1 MRVIRVRHRGSVFF
15 AALQEDGVVC
25 LNRQLGYEA
34 PIPLEELSLLPVV
47 APSKIVCVGLN
58 YRAHAAEIDMPVP
71 EEPVFFLKAPTT
83 VIGTGQP
90 VLLPSGVGRIDYE
103 GELALVVGRQ
113 CRNISPEQARE
124 HIFGFTCANDVT
136 ARDIQKRDGLFGR
149 CKGYDTF
156 CPVGPWIE
164 TALEDPGTLAIRT
177 LVNGEVRQQGDTS
190 DMLFHPFELLSSISR
205 VMTLLPGDLVLTGT
219 PEGVGP
225 IHAGD
230 EVRVEI
236 DEVGILFNPVLPA
249 EDGPEGE
256 VPLQ

>member
-15 AALQEDGVVC
+15 AALQDDGVVC

-34 PIPLEELSLLPVV
+34 PIPLSEITLLPVV
-47 APSKIVCVGLN
+47 APSKVVCVGLN
-58 YRAHAAEIDMPVP
+58 YRGHAGELGMDVP
-71 EEPVFFLKAPTT
+71 DEPVFFLKAPTAI
-83 VIGTGQP
+83 IGTGEP
-90 VLLPSGVGRIDYE
+90 IVLPPAVGRVDYE
-103 GELALVVGRQ
+103 GELALVVGKQ
-113 CRNISPEQARE
+113 CRNITPEQARE

-164 TALEDPGTLAIRT
+164 TALEDPGNLTLRT
-177 LVNGEVRQQGDTS
+177 VVNGEVRQQGNTA
-190 DMLFHPFELLSSISR
+190 DMLVHPFELLSSISR

-219 PEGVGP
+219 PEGIGP

-236 DEVGILFNPVLPA
+236 DEVGLLTNPVIPA
-249 EDGPEGE
+249 DEDATGDT
-256 VPLQ
+256 PLQ